1 MTFLHS
7 YDCQWCKS
15 KIIPFVLHPETVL
28 GEGRDT
34 HRFMKSKSG
43 DAPAFR
49 DNAEMIADLLR
60 VNLLP
65 EHDHTYC
72 RQNEKQGSS
81 LKSVQ
86 KAQDK
91 KIESMSSIR

>member
-72 RQNEKQGSS
+72 RQNEKQDVRLIDGGCHPI
-81 LKSVQ
+81 Q
-86 KAQDK
+86 
-91 KIESMSSIR
+91 